1 MKNKRILFPIIISV
15 IVIVIAIIIF
25 ILIGSGE
32 KNNKSNSTIKLSGN
46 SENSSKSN
54 TVDNT
59 DDEEDNTVDNDT
71 DNATDENTTN
81 DTTNDTSNNT
91 TNSASDDSIDFDGD
105 EFYLKSAKAFVA
117 GLMNS
122 DDMKDFVDKH
132 VDVKAYA
139 ACYDISADD
148 AKFMDEYQK
157 LSDDD
162 DKVLEVSKKFEE
174 LASEKNLKLDAI
186 SNPKT
191 SGDDENISR
200 VTITL
205 KKGDSTEKYRMMFY
219 GDIVIYIADDNGD
232 SIIDL
237 ND

>member
-32 KNNKSNSTIKLSGN
+32 KNNKSNSTIRLSGN

-54 TVDNT
+54 TIDNT

-71 DNATDENTTN
+71 DNSTDEN
-81 DTTNDTSNNT
+81 TTNDTSNNT
-91 TNSASDDSIDFDGD
+91 TNSTSDDSIDFDGD

-117 GLMNS
+117 GLMDS

>member
-81 DTTNDTSNNT
+81 DTSNNT
-91 TNSASDDSIDFDGD
+91 TNSTSDDSIDFDGD

-132 VDVKAYA
+132 VDVKAYV

>member
-71 DNATDENTTN
+71 ENATDEN
-81 DTTNDTSNNT
+81 TTNDTSNNT
-91 TNSASDDSIDFDGD
+91 TNSTSDDSIDFDGD

-157 LSDDD
+157 ISDDD

-205 KKGDSTEKYRMMFY
+205 KKGDSTEKYRMVFY
-219 GDIVIYIADDNGD
+219 GDIVIYIADDSGD

>member
-46 SENSSKSN
+46 SENSTKSN

-81 DTTNDTSNNT
+81 DTSNNT
-91 TNSASDDSIDFDGD
+91 TNSTSDDSIDFDGD

-219 GDIVIYIADDNGD
+219 GDIVIYIADDSGD

>member
-59 DDEEDNTVDNDT
+59 DDEKDNTVDNDT

-81 DTTNDTSNNT
+81 DTSNNT
-91 TNSASDDSIDFDGD
+91 TNSTSDDSIDFDGD

-205 KKGDSTEKYRMMFY
+205 KKGDSTEKYRMVFY
-219 GDIVIYIADDNGD
+219 GDIVIYIADDSGD

>member
-32 KNNKSNSTIKLSGN
+32 KNNKSNSTIRLSGN

-71 DNATDENTTN
+71 DNSTDEN
-81 DTTNDTSNNT
+81 TTNDTSNNT
-91 TNSASDDSIDFDGD
+91 TNSTSDDSIDFDGD
-105 EFYLKSAKAFVA
+105 EFYLESAKAFVA
-117 GLMNS
+117 GLMDS

-139 ACYDISADD
+139 ACYDVSADD

-205 KKGDSTEKYRMMFY
+205 KKGNSTEKYRMVFY

-237 ND
+237 NN

>member
-81 DTTNDTSNNT
+81 DTSNNT
-91 TNSASDDSIDFDGD
+91 TNSTSDDSIDFDGD

-205 KKGDSTEKYRMMFY
+205 KKCDSSEKYRMVFY
-219 GDIVIYIADDNGD
+219 GDIVIYIADDSGD

>member
-81 DTTNDTSNNT
+81 DTSNNT
-91 TNSASDDSIDFDGD
+91 TNSTSDDSIDFDGD
-105 EFYLKSAKAFVA
+105 EFYLKSAKAFVT

-205 KKGDSTEKYRMMFY
+205 KKGDSTEKYRMVFY
-219 GDIVIYIADDNGD
+219 GDIVIYIADDSGD

-237 ND
+237 NN

>member
-59 DDEEDNTVDNDT
+59 T
-71 DNATDENTTN
+71 DNATDEN
-81 DTTNDTSNNT
+81 TTNDTSNNT

>member
-1 MKNKRILFPIIISV
+1 MKNKRIMFPIIISV

-32 KNNKSNSTIKLSGN
+32 KNNKSNSTIKLGGN
-46 SENSSKSN
+46 SENVSTSN
-54 TVDNT
+54 TVSNT
-59 DDEEDNTVDNDT
+59 NDEDNTVDNDT
-71 DNATDENTTN
+71 DNSTDDN
-81 DTTNDTSNNT
+81 TTNDTSNNT
-91 TNSASDDSIDFDGD
+91 TNSTSDDSIDFDGD
-105 EFYLKSAKAFVA
+105 EFYLESAKAFVA
-117 GLMNS
+117 GLMDS
-122 DDMKDFVDKH
+122 DDMKAFVDKH

-139 ACYDISADD
+139 ACYDVSADD
-148 AKFMDEYQK
+148 EKFMDEYQK

-205 KKGDSTEKYRMMFY
+205 KKGNSTEKYRMVFY
-219 GDIVIYIADDNGD
+219 GDIVIYIADDSGD

-237 ND
+237 NN

>member
-71 DNATDENTTN
+71 DNETDEN
-81 DTTNDTSNNT
+81 TTNDTSNNT
-91 TNSASDDSIDFDGD
+91 TNSTSDDSIDFDGD
-105 EFYLKSAKAFVA
+105 EFYLKSAKAFVD

-132 VDVKAYA
+132 VDVKAYV

-219 GDIVIYIADDNGD
+219 GDIVIYIVDDNGD

>member
-15 IVIVIAIIIF
+15 IVIVSAIIIF

-81 DTTNDTSNNT
+81 DTSNNT
-91 TNSASDDSIDFDGD
+91 TNSTSDDSIDFDGD

-205 KKGDSTEKYRMMFY
+205 KKGDSTEKYRMVFY
-219 GDIVIYIADDNGD
+219 GDIVIYIADDSGD

-237 ND
+237 NN

>member
-81 DTTNDTSNNT
+81 DTSNNT
-91 TNSASDDSIDFDGD
+91 TNSTSDDSIDFDGD

-219 GDIVIYIADDNGD
+219 DDIVIYIADDNGD

>member
-81 DTTNDTSNNT
+81 DISNNT
-91 TNSASDDSIDFDGD
+91 TNSTSDDSIDFDGD

-205 KKGDSTEKYRMMFY
+205 KKGDSTEKYRMVFY
-219 GDIVIYIADDNGD
+219 GDIVIYIADDSGD

-237 ND
+237 NN

>member
-32 KNNKSNSTIKLSGN
+32 KNNKSNSTIRLSGN

-59 DDEEDNTVDNDT
+59 DDEDDNTVDNDT
-71 DNATDENTTN
+71 DNSTDEN
-81 DTTNDTSNNT
+81 TTNDTSNNT
-91 TNSASDDSIDFDGD
+91 TNSTSEDSIDFDGD

-117 GLMNS
+117 GLMDS

>member
-81 DTTNDTSNNT
+81 DTSNNT
-91 TNSASDDSIDFDGD
+91 TNSTSDDSIDFDGD
-105 EFYLKSAKAFVA
+105 EIYLKSAKAFVA

-205 KKGDSTEKYRMMFY
+205 KKGDSTEKYRMVFY
-219 GDIVIYIADDNGD
+219 GDIVIYIADDSGD

>member
-81 DTTNDTSNNT
+81 DTSNNT
-91 TNSASDDSIDFDGD
+91 TNSTSDDSIDFDGD

-117 GLMNS
+117 GLMKS

-205 KKGDSTEKYRMMFY
+205 KKGDSTEKYRMVFY
-219 GDIVIYIADDNGD
+219 GDIVIYIADDSGD

>member
-32 KNNKSNSTIKLSGN
+32 KNNKSNSTIRLSGN

-59 DDEEDNTVDNDT
+59 DDEDDNTVDNDT
-71 DNATDENTTN
+71 DNSTDEN
-81 DTTNDTSNNT
+81 TTNDTSNNT
-91 TNSASDDSIDFDGD
+91 TNSTSDDSIDFDGD

>member
-71 DNATDENTTN
+71 DNATDEN
-81 DTTNDTSNNT
+81 TTNDTSNNT

>member
-32 KNNKSNSTIKLSGN
+32 KNNKRNSTIRLSGN

-71 DNATDENTTN
+71 DNSTDEN
-81 DTTNDTSNNT
+81 TTNDTSNNT
-91 TNSASDDSIDFDGD
+91 TNSTSDDSIDFDGD

-117 GLMNS
+117 GLMDS

>member
-81 DTTNDTSNNT
+81 DTSNNT

-122 DDMKDFVDKH
+122 DDMKEFVDKH

>member
-25 ILIGSGE
+25 ILIGAGE

-81 DTTNDTSNNT
+81 DTSNNT
-91 TNSASDDSIDFDGD
+91 TNSTSDDSIDFDGD
-105 EFYLKSAKAFVA
+105 EFYLKSAEAFVA

-205 KKGDSTEKYRMMFY
+205 KKGDSTEKYRMVFY
-219 GDIVIYIADDNGD
+219 GDIVIYIADDSGD

>member
-1 MKNKRILFPIIISV
+1 MKNKRILFSIIISV

-54 TVDNT
+54 T

-81 DTTNDTSNNT
+81 DTSNNT
-91 TNSASDDSIDFDGD
+91 TNSTSDDSIDFDGD

-205 KKGDSTEKYRMMFY
+205 KKGDSTEKYRMVFY
-219 GDIVIYIADDNGD
+219 GDIVIYIADDSGD

>member
-32 KNNKSNSTIKLSGN
+32 KNNKSNSTIRLSGN

-81 DTTNDTSNNT
+81 DTSNNT
-91 TNSASDDSIDFDGD
+91 TNSTSDDSIDFDGD

-117 GLMNS
+117 GLMDS

>member
-81 DTTNDTSNNT
+81 DTSKNT
-91 TNSASDDSIDFDGD
+91 TNSTSDDSIDFDGD

>member
-71 DNATDENTTN
+71 DNATDEN
-81 DTTNDTSNNT
+81 TTNDTSNNT

-205 KKGDSTEKYRMMFY
+205 KKGNSTEKYRMMFY

>member
-15 IVIVIAIIIF
+15 IVIAIAIIIF

-32 KNNKSNSTIKLSGN
+32 KNNKSNSTIRLSGN

-71 DNATDENTTN
+71 DNSTDEN
-81 DTTNDTSNNT
+81 TTNDTSNNT
-91 TNSASDDSIDFDGD
+91 TNSTSDDSIDFDGD

-117 GLMNS
+117 GLMDS

>member
-81 DTTNDTSNNT
+81 GTSNNT
-91 TNSASDDSIDFDGD
+91 TNSTSDDSIDFDGD

-219 GDIVIYIADDNGD
+219 GDIVIYIVDDNGD

>member
-32 KNNKSNSTIKLSGN
+32 KNNKSNSTIRLSGN

-54 TVDNT
+54 TIDNT

-71 DNATDENTTN
+71 DNSTDEN
-81 DTTNDTSNNT
+81 TTNDTSNNT
-91 TNSASDDSIDFDGD
+91 TNSTSDDSIDFDGD

-117 GLMNS
+117 GLMDS

-162 DKVLEVSKKFEE
+162 DKVLEVSKKIEE

>member
-81 DTTNDTSNNT
+81 DTSNNT
-91 TNSASDDSIDFDGD
+91 TNSTSDDSIDFDGD

-205 KKGDSTEKYRMMFY
+205 KKGDSTEKYRMVFY
-219 GDIVIYIADDNGD
+219 GDIVIYIADDSGD

>member
-81 DTTNDTSNNT
+81 DTSNNT
-91 TNSASDDSIDFDGD
+91 TNSTSDDSIDFDGD

-174 LASEKNLKLDAI
+174 LASERNLKLDAI

-205 KKGDSTEKYRMMFY
+205 KKGDSTEKYRMVFY
-219 GDIVIYIADDNGD
+219 GDIVIYIADDSGD

>member
-81 DTTNDTSNNT
+81 DTSNNT
-91 TNSASDDSIDFDGD
+91 TNSTSDDSIDFDGD

-122 DDMKDFVDKH
+122 DDMKAFVDKH
-132 VDVKAYA
+132 VDVKAYV

-205 KKGDSTEKYRMMFY
+205 KKGDSTEKYRMVFY
-219 GDIVIYIADDNGD
+219 GDIVIYIADDSGD

>member
-32 KNNKSNSTIKLSGN
+32 KNNKSNSTIRLSGN

-54 TVDNT
+54 TVENT

-71 DNATDENTTN
+71 DNSTDEN
-81 DTTNDTSNNT
+81 TTNDTSNNT
-91 TNSASDDSIDFDGD
+91 TNSTSDDSIDFDGD

-117 GLMNS
+117 GLMDS

>member
-1 MKNKRILFPIIISV
+1 MKNKRILFSIIISV

-54 TVDNT
+54 T

-81 DTTNDTSNNT
+81 DTSNNT
-91 TNSASDDSIDFDGD
+91 TNSTSDDSIDFDGD

-200 VTITL
+200 VNITL
-205 KKGDSTEKYRMMFY
+205 KKGDSTEKYRMVFY
-219 GDIVIYIADDNGD
+219 GDIVIYIADDSGD

>member
-1 MKNKRILFPIIISV
+1 MLFRS
-15 IVIVIAIIIF
+15 
-25 ILIGSGE
+25 
-32 KNNKSNSTIKLSGN
+32 
-46 SENSSKSN
+46 
-54 TVDNT
+54 
-59 DDEEDNTVDNDT
+59 
-71 DNATDENTTN
+71 
-81 DTTNDTSNNT
+81 
-91 TNSASDDSIDFDGD
+91 
-105 EFYLKSAKAFVA
+105 LKSAKAFVA

>member
-81 DTTNDTSNNT
+81 DTSNNT
-91 TNSASDDSIDFDGD
+91 TNSTSDDSIDFDGD

-174 LASEKNLKLDAI
+174 LVSEKNLKLDAI

>member
-1 MKNKRILFPIIISV
+1 MKNKRILFLIIISV

-81 DTTNDTSNNT
+81 DTSNNT
-91 TNSASDDSIDFDGD
+91 TNSTSDDSIDFDGD

-132 VDVKAYA
+132 VDVKAYV

-205 KKGDSTEKYRMMFY
+205 KKGDSTEKYRMVFY
-219 GDIVIYIADDNGD
+219 GDIVIYIADDSGD

>member
-32 KNNKSNSTIKLSGN
+32 KNNKSNSTIRLSGN

-71 DNATDENTTN
+71 DNSTDEN
-81 DTTNDTSNNT
+81 TTNDTSNNT
-91 TNSASDDSIDFDGD
+91 TNSTSDDSIDFDGD

-117 GLMNS
+117 GLMDS